1 VLRAYAIGFLGAVAA
16 LMVAAAVCFAV
27 FQPLDRPG
35 LVWGGNVYES
45 KKEFKLYLKSKSLSY
60 STWLKRNPGVAPWE
74 PGTRVTSRQENRTW
88 DWKRDML
95 LAVNGALLAT
105 FAAALLARTA
115 TVGRHRPNWSMAAD
129 GASRASPVL
138 TGRTGQSR
146 TLSGMSETAPV
157 S

>member
-16 LMVAAAVCFAV
+16 LMVAAAVWFAV